1 MLPLLSDIFV
11 SILDGAV
18 DYLQKRVKYK
28 TEYVVAELLD
38 NAQTYSKLLKS
49 ALLRQLAMI
58 LWSIKQ
64 NAFEL

>member
-28 TEYVVAELLD
+28 TRVCCG
-38 NAQTYSKLLKS
+38 
-49 ALLRQLAMI
+49 
-58 LWSIKQ
+58 
-64 NAFEL
+64 

>member
-38 NAQTYSKLLKS
+38 NAQNYSKLLKS
-49 ALLRQLAMI
+49 ALFRQLAMI
-58 LWSIKQ
+58 L
-64 NAFEL
+64 